1 MDLPLVKHQSID
13 KSSLTPNKLRDV
25 ISSFTL
31 SYKRGVISVGFLIR
45 QLPGRECDSTS
56 DDDMH
61 SDRTKIENGRCLL
74 GTVDTLIPDAAGF
87 PASRPSNRIFSI
99 TSFIPYSA
107 QAAERVQRGSQ
118 YAPSTQPYLQS
129 I

>member
-74 GTVDTLIPDAAGF
+74 GTECRHTDSRRRRIPRF
-87 PASRPSNRIFSI
+87 PS
-99 TSFIPYSA
+99 
-107 QAAERVQRGSQ
+107 V
-118 YAPSTQPYLQS
+118 
-129 I
+129 